1 MHRPRDQARVYKGQ
15 AMTAKKKPEKVNRF
29 KGEYKPPRG
38 DTLSMRP
45 GSMNILQ
52 APSRIHNTLF
62 YPDGKV
68 VKDVDSGG

>member
-1 MHRPRDQARVYKGQ
+1 
-15 AMTAKKKPEKVNRF
+15 MTAKKKPEKVNRF

-45 GSMNILQ
+45 GSMSILQ

-62 YPDGKV
+62 YPDGKI
-68 VKDVDSGG
+68 VKDVDSRGKKG

>member
-1 MHRPRDQARVYKGQ
+1 MGTV
-15 AMTAKKKPEKVNRF
+15 KKKPDKVNRF

-45 GSMNILQ
+45 GSMDILQ

-62 YPDGKV
+62 FPDGRV
-68 VKDVDSGG
+68 IKDVESESDKR

>member
-1 MHRPRDQARVYKGQ
+1 
-15 AMTAKKKPEKVNRF
+15 MTAKKKPEKVNRF
-29 KGEYKPPRG
+29 KGEYKPPQG
-38 DTLSMRP
+38 NTLSMRP

-68 VKDVDSGG
+68 IKDVDSGG